1 MAALFL
7 SFIDP
12 KISNKHK
19 QNELLRKRL
28 NDGTGMKSTNLGETS
43 FHFEELI
50 DLSLLDKLPPILTL
64 MDKKVFNPIRQTR
77 LRGKPWLTVVWA
89 KNESE
94 FHISRLCKGLLWTAR
109 GLRCNSRFFKRGFVM
124 FC

>member
-19 QNELLRKRL
+19 QNELLRKVERWHWDEVDEPWGDIL
-28 NDGTGMKSTNLGETS
+28 SL
-43 FHFEELI
+43 EELI
-50 DLSLLDKLPPILTL
+50 DLSLLDKPPPILTL

-77 LRGKPWLTVVWA
+77 LRGKPWLTEVWA
-89 KNESE
+89 KNE
-94 FHISRLCKGLLWTAR
+94 FGFYISRLCEGLLGTAR
-109 GLRCNSRFFKRGFVM
+109 GLRCNGRFFKRGFVM